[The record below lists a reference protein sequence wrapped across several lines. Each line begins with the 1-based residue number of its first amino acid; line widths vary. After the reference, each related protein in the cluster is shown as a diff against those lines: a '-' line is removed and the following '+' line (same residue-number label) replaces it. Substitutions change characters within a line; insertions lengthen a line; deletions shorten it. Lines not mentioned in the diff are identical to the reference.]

1 MKARSPNPLP
11 SSPDGRTLLKSD
23 IQGTALCSRLWA
35 RESAAADLE
44 AYEDRVMALIP
55 EQGTGTGSLL
65 QALRAGRP
73 SCGADSPCPA
83 QLSLDS
89 QRANSRRLALA
100 AERDRDVALT
110 GIFPTSSVPGRS
122 GIAELGVAAGS

>member
-1 MKARSPNPLP
+1 MDP
-11 SSPDGRTLLKSD
+11 
-23 IQGTALCSRLWA
+23 
-35 RESAAADLE
+35 E
-44 AYEDRVMALIP
+44 AYDDRAMALIP
-55 EQGTGTGSLL
+55 KQWTSTASCLP
-65 QALRAGRP
+65 ALRVGRP
-73 SCGADSPCPA
+73 SFGADLPPHA